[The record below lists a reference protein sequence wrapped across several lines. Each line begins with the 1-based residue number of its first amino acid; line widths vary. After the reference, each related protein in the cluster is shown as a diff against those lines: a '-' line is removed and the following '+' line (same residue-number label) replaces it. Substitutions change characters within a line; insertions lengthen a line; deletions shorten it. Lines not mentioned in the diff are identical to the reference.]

1 MANIMKDV
9 ARALGVE
16 LEEEFNIDDY
26 GKYKLTKDGLVHWSN
41 VYQDWVNSGIFNDL
55 LKGDVKISILT
66 EKEKEYLSAV
76 IKPFRDRRV
85 VIKKYEYPQN
95 EHKNECIQI
104 SVEFYDKTGG
114 ETVSLPIFK
123 KGTMYK
129 GLESN
134 KCYTLEDLGL

>member
-16 LEEEFNIDDY
+16 LEEEFNIADY

-114 ETVSLPIFK
+114 ETISLPIFK
-123 KGTMYK
+123 KGSMYK

>member
-41 VYQDWVNSGIFNDL
+41 VYQGWVNSGIFNDL
-55 LKGDVKISILT
+55 LKGEVKISILT

>member
-16 LEEEFNIDDY
+16 LEEEFNIADY

-41 VYQDWVNSGIFNDL
+41 VYKDWVKSGIFNDL

>member
-1 MANIMKDV
+1 M
-9 ARALGVE
+9 
-16 LEEEFNIDDY
+16 
-26 GKYKLTKDGLVHWSN
+26 TKDGLVHWSN
-41 VYQDWVNSGIFNDL
+41 VYKDWCNSSILNDL
-55 LKGDVKISILT
+55 LTGGVKIAEPILT
-66 EKEKEYLSAV
+66 KKEKEYLSNIV
-76 IKPFRDRRV
+76 KPFRDRKV
-85 VIKKYEYPQN
+85 VIEKYEYPQN

>member
-41 VYQDWVNSGIFNDL
+41 VYQNWVNSGIFNDL

-95 EHKNECIQI
+95 EYKNECIQI